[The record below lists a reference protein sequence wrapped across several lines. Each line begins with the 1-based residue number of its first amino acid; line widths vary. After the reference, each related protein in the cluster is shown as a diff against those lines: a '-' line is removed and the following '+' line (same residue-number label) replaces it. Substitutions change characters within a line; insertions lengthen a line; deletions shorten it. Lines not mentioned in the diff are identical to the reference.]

1 MTRGLRNNNPLNIR
15 KVPGQRWKGEVLP
28 QKGATGVFRGATE
41 CGSGPTKGS
50 DYPVATEDR
59 EGAGDKSFVQFESLA
74 WGLRA
79 AFCILETYRR
89 KYKAVCVEDII
100 NRWAPPSE
108 NDTRKYVETVCR
120 LTGFGGKER
129 LVEDQL
135 PALVY
140 AMAFVECGALI
151 SKETIQKGFRLFK
164 EIQNS
169 KLKNQKL

>member
-15 KVPGQRWKGEVLP
+15 RVAGTKWKGQAAE
-28 QKGATGVFRGATE
+28 QR
-41 CGSGPTKGS
+41 
-50 DYPVATEDR
+50 
-59 EGAGDKSFVQFESLA
+59 DKSFVQFESIEY
-74 WGLRA
+74 GLRA
-79 AFCILETYRR
+79 AFCLLETYRR
-89 KYKAVCVEDII
+89 KYKAVCIEDII

-129 LVEDQL
+129 LEESQL
-135 PALVY
+135 PALVC

-151 SKETIQKGFRLFK
+151 SKETILKGFRLFK
-164 EIQNS
+164 ENQNL

>member
-15 KVPGQRWKGEVLP
+15 RVAGTKWKGQAAE
-28 QKGATGVFRGATE
+28 QR
-41 CGSGPTKGS
+41 
-50 DYPVATEDR
+50 
-59 EGAGDKSFVQFESLA
+59 DKSFVQFESIEY
-74 WGLRA
+74 GLRA
-79 AFCILETYRR
+79 AFCLLETYRR
-89 KYKAVCVEDII
+89 KYKAVCIEDII

-108 NDTRKYVETVCR
+108 NDTRKYIETVCR

-151 SKETIQKGFRLFK
+151 SKETIEQGYNLYVKLK
-164 EIQNS
+164 SNS
-169 KLKNQKL
+169 K

>member
-1 MTRGLRNNNPLNIR
+1 MTRGLRNCNPLNIR
-15 KVPGQRWKGEVLP
+15 RVAGTRWKGQRAE
-28 QKGATGVFRGATE
+28 QT
-41 CGSGPTKGS
+41 
-50 DYPVATEDR
+50 DR
-59 EGAGDKSFVQFESLA
+59 SFVQFESLEY
-74 WGLRA
+74 GIRA

-89 KYKAVCVEDII
+89 KYKAVCIEDII

-129 LVEDQL
+129 LEESQL
-135 PALVY
+135 PALVC

-151 SKETIQKGFRLFK
+151 SKETILKGFRLFK
-164 EIQNS
+164 ENQNL